1 MIRFSGL
8 EVISELSE
16 LVRQPNRFKDIKPET
31 DITGDEVQEFW
42 DAFFLKPL
50 KLI

>member
-42 DAFFLKPL
+42 DAFFFKAN
-50 KLI
+50 

>member
-1 MIRFSGL
+1 MIRFSDF

-16 LVRQPNRFKDIKPET
+16 LVRQPNRFKDIKPEA

-42 DAFFLKPL
+42 DAFFQSQL